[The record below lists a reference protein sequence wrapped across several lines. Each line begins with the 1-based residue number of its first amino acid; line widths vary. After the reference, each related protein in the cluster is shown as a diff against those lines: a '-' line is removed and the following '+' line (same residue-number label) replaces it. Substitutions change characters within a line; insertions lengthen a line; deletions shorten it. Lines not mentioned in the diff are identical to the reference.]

1 MKLPVFHQQMR
12 FHRRRL
18 GLSQKQAAARI
29 NMTADRWSQLERG
42 YRRPTQRE
50 VWDIA
55 ALLQMGRFFVP
66 PAKHKRYLLDQGARL
81 VPVARPFTAHAER
94 SAYQRFRHCQRAYP
108 QLTEHLQKLIDR
120 RLDSER
126 CWDFAQNI
134 CFESKLEALN
144 FLAYLAE
151 GAKPALVAPVSLG
164 RTPISIIDPRTRLEC
179 GQRPHYCLVHKRCCL
194 FFQVSFASEPPRRV
208 DILCWSK
215 GWHAIEIN
223 GAGHDP
229 SGDHKRELE
238 LGLPIKFLSSSHVV
252 ENAQRLTAC
261 HAA

>member
-1 MKLPVFHQQMR
+1 MKLPAFHQQMR

-50 VWDIA
+50 VWGIA
-55 ALLQMGRFFVP
+55 ALLQMSRFFVP

-81 VPVARPFTAHAER
+81 LPVARPFKAHAER

-120 RLDSER
+120 RSDSER
-126 CWDFAQNI
+126 CWDLAQNI
-134 CFESKLEALN
+134 CFESKLEVLH
-144 FLAYLAE
+144 FLTYPAE
-151 GAKPALVAPVSLG
+151 GAKPALVAPASLG

-194 FFQVSFASEPPRRV
+194 FFQVSFASDPPRRV
-208 DILCWSK
+208 DILCWNK
-215 GWHAIEIN
+215 GWQVIEIN
-223 GAGHDP
+223 GLGHNSATDR
-229 SGDHKRELE
+229 KRAIE
-238 LGLPIKFLSSSHVV
+238 LGLPVEFLTTGDVI
-252 ENAQRLTAC
+252 EKAQHLSVPE
-261 HAA
+261 AA